1 MASLICSLLQ
11 LYILVLL
18 IRVILSW
25 FPISPYGTGATVVG
39 VLYAITDPI
48 LVPLRRMLPPVRL
61 GGMGLDLSPL
71 AAFFGISMLMR
82 VFCGG

>member
-1 MASLICSLLQ
+1 MA
-11 LYILVLL
+11 
-18 IRVILSW
+18 
-25 FPISPYGTGATVVG
+25 G
-39 VLYAITDPI
+39 VLYTITDPI

-71 AAFFGISMLMR
+71 VAFFGISMLMR

>member
-1 MASLICSLLQ
+1 
-11 LYILVLL
+11 
-18 IRVILSW
+18 VILSW
-25 FPISPYGTGATVVG
+25 FPISPHGTGATVVG
-39 VLYAITDPI
+39 VLYTITDPI

-71 AAFFGISMLMR
+71 VAFFGISMLMR

>member
-1 MASLICSLLQ
+1 M
-11 LYILVLL
+11 
-18 IRVILSW
+18 
-25 FPISPYGTGATVVG
+25 VG

-61 GGMGLDLSPL
+61 GGMGLDLTPL

-82 VFCGG
+82 MFCGG